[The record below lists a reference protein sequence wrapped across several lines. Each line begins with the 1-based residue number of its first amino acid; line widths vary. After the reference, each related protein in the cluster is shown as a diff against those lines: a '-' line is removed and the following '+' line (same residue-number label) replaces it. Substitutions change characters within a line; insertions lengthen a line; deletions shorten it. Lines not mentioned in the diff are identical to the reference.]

1 MIWDLYKPHFV
12 HASWDPSRAV
22 AETLVRKDHK
32 TSAWFQPGWIF
43 CRLGPTQ
50 EVLSMS
56 RLGDGASSQDISWS
70 SDMLWESPWNFCV
83 DRTSNKL
90 WQWRHPSS
98 TTLPQRDFETYNKRM
113 YPSQTRPQ
121 TYAHTKELDQWA
133 CVGPR
138 VESFKI
144 SQAPHEHPRNRTWIS
159 MEITDIPCIIRYSS
173 RPLICWGVRYGAF
186 FERSIS
192 FWKKTYVQSCPILK
206 HAPQTPS
213 IWFHWPK
220 KLHIPYPK
228 KAGLR
233 TWKTFYPKA
242 KRTISYHDNHPH
254 PTAEPPH
261 LDMARNLCL
270 QGKCRRF
277 FREPKRRLIDNDELQ
292 RFTVNS

>member
-22 AETLVRKDHK
+22 AETLGRKDHK

-56 RLGDGASSQDISWS
+56 RFGDGASSQDISWS

-159 MEITDIPCIIRYSS
+159 MDITDITCIIRYSS
-173 RPLICWGVRYGAF
+173 RPLNLLGRTVW
-186 FERSIS
+186 S
-192 FWKKTYVQSCPILK
+192 FLRKKYIICPIMSNPETCTSNTLK
-206 HAPQTPS
+206 LRKY
-213 IWFHWPK
+213 ICF
-220 KLHIPYPK
+220 PYH
-228 KAGLR
+228 
-233 TWKTFYPKA
+233 PKA
-242 KRTISYHDNHPH
+242 KRTISYHNNHPH

-277 FREPKRRLIDNDELQ
+277 FREPKRPLIDNDELQ
-292 RFTVNS
+292 RFTGNS

>member
-22 AETLVRKDHK
+22 AETLGRKDHK

-56 RLGDGASSQDISWS
+56 RFGDGASSQDISWS

-159 MEITDIPCIIRYSS
+159 MDITDITCIIRYSS

-192 FWKKTYVQSCPILK
+192 YVQSCPILK

-213 IWFHWPK
+213 NWESTYVSHTTRKRNAPFRITTII
-220 KLHIPYPK
+220 HILQLNPHTWTWRETYACREN
-228 KAGLR
+228 AGDFLGNQKGRWLTMMNYSDSLEILR
-233 TWKTFYPKA
+233 MTHKYMCM
-242 KRTISYHDNHPH
+242 IVY
-254 PTAEPPH
+254 
-261 LDMARNLCL
+261 
-270 QGKCRRF
+270 
-277 FREPKRRLIDNDELQ
+277 
-292 RFTVNS
+292 V